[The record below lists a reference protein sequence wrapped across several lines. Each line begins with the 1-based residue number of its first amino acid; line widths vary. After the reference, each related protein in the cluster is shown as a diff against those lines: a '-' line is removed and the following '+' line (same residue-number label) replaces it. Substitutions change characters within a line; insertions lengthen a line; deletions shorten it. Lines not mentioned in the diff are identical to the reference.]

1 MLVDF
6 HSHILPGIDDGTK
19 NVEESVQILDMM
31 SKTGVDVVY
40 CTPHFYPHKQSA
52 EDFIRARQQAYGRLV
67 THLKPNH
74 PKLKMGAEVLMSRSM
89 LTRDVLE
96 KLKLE
101 GTDFVLLEMP
111 YIHFSQN
118 IYDGVNDIADMS
130 GVKVLIAHLERYLV
144 ANTEDEVAE
153 LMAGENVLGQ
163 INCTS
168 LRKMSERRRC
178 MNFIKNGCVQALG
191 TDYHR
196 IERGYALM
204 DEGVSILKRKL
215 PRELFERL
223 IRTSEMIAEN
233 CDIDEILEI

>member
-6 HSHILPGIDDGTK
+6 HSHILPGIDDGAK
-19 NVEESVQILDMM
+19 NIEESIKILDMM

-40 CTPHFYPHKQSA
+40 CTPHFYPHEISV
-52 EDFIRARQQAYGRLV
+52 EDFLERRRQAYGKIV
-67 THLKPNH
+67 PYLKPHH
-74 PKLKMGAEVLMSRSM
+74 PKLKMGAEVLMSRSL
-89 LTRDVLE
+89 LTREVLE

-118 IYDGVNDIADMS
+118 TYDGVADIADM
-130 GVKVLIAHLERYLV
+130 GGIKVLIAHIERYLV
-144 ANTEDEVAE
+144 ANSEGEVMR
-153 LMAGENVLGQ
+153 LMEGENVLGQ

-168 LRKMSERRRC
+168 LRKMGDRRRC
-178 MNFIKNGCVQALG
+178 MDFIKNGCVQALG

-204 DEGVSILKRKL
+204 DEGISILKRKL
-215 PRELFERL
+215 GRDAFER
-223 IRTSEMIAEN
+223 IMRCSEMIAEN
-233 CDIDEILEI
+233 CDVDEILEI